1 MYLDVFDSIRSRARK
16 RGATASSASMSS
28 RTRWA
33 PSMQGSTSSKT
44 TSRSCRARR
53 NLRCSLRRRMRGR
66 RKSSL
71 RRCRCLRQPR
81 WCLRQPLLRYQQRS
95 HPARRGS
102 SQQQHPLSLPDH
114 LVGPVVPPSKPMSDV
129 YLDVY
134 PTSVNTVY
142 YAVFEV
148 YSERVMCI

>member
-1 MYLDVFDSIRSRARK
+1 
-16 RGATASSASMSS
+16 
-28 RTRWA
+28 
-33 PSMQGSTSSKT
+33 MQGKE
-44 TSRSCRARR
+44 
-53 NLRCSLRRRMRGR
+53 
-66 RKSSL
+66 KSEVQL
-71 RRCRCLRQPR
+71 EEEDEGEEEKQPQARCRCLRQPR